1 MINNSKICDIFNYK
15 GVVILFHYY
24 FSECEFYISYFIIA
38 SSWYFISSY
47 IFIKSLGKSFSKDY
61 SIKCKLIL
69 LFSGL
74 VTSLIYP
81 LLILYYPELA
91 QTVLFFST
99 AISLSLINISLKA
112 NAIVI
117 SIISEGVTRILRFIA
132 SIFIGTIGWLIDI
145 EPESIIIYTLIQL
158 STFILAALLLKS
170 KRFAK
175 GFQFFQNKESLGIGL
190 IISGFL
196 FIVSSIDFKGHYI
209 SDVILTVFF
218 VAVIIFG
225 FGLYFWIRKGITKH
239 YREKLQL
246 KSELYYKEQLEQKEN
261 EIEKLNQSN
270 EFLAK
275 IVHRDNHLMSS
286 LDSSINVYF
295 ESGDKDFKDGV
306 LREIQTLSKE
316 RGELIKTEQREAK
329 LFPTTGNILIDG
341 AINDLYIKAAAHGID
356 FDLSV
361 SATVDEVI
369 GKYISQTDLQTLI
382 CDHIKDAII
391 AVDAKNENNG
401 KIFVELSMESDNYT
415 ITIFDSGVDFEIDTL
430 AKLGKERV
438 TTHTDNGGSGIGFMT
453 TFETLRKSYASLI
466 ITEFAN
472 KTPFSKSV
480 SIRFDGNTAFIIQS
494 YRKEELQSAL
504 NRDDVIL
511 L

>member
-1 MINNSKICDIFNYK
+1 M
-15 GVVILFHYY
+15 FHFY
-24 FSECEFYISYFIIA
+24 FSEYEYHLSNFIIA
-38 SSWYFISSY
+38 ISFYFISAY
-47 IFIKSLGKSFSKDY
+47 VFMKSIGKSFAKDY
-61 SIKCKLIL
+61 SKKNRIILFAFAILSSIVYSVFINWVPELSKTILFFATAIL
-69 LFSGL
+69 LYI
-74 VTSLIYP
+74 TNI
-81 LLILYYPELA
+81 ELK
-91 QTVLFFST
+91 S
-99 AISLSLINISLKA
+99 

-117 SIISEGVTRILRFIA
+117 SFISEGIVRVLRFIA
-132 SIFIGTIGWLIDI
+132 SIFVGTIGWII
-145 EPESIIIYTLIQL
+145 KIHPQSIIIYTLIQL
-158 STFILAALLLKS
+158 LTFAFAVLLLKS
-170 KRFAK
+170 KRFSK
-175 GFQFFQNKESLGIGL
+175 GIQFFQNKDYLGLGL
-190 IISGFL
+190 LISGFL
-196 FIVSSIDFKGHYI
+196 FIISSIDLEGNYI
-209 SDVILTVFF
+209 NDFLLTIAIVS
-218 VAVIIFG
+218 VIIMG
-225 FGLYFWIRKGITKH
+225 VGLFAWIKQSITKH
-239 YREKLQL
+239 YLEKQQL
-246 KSELYYKEQLEQKEN
+246 KYELEYKEQLEQKEQ
-261 EIEKLNQSN
+261 EIEKLNHSN
-270 EFLAK
+270 EYLAK

-286 LDSSINVYF
+286 LDSSINAYF
-295 ESGDKDFKDGV
+295 ESGDRDFKDDI
-306 LREIQTLSKE
+306 LRKIQTLEIE
-316 RGELIKTEQREAK
+316 RAELINNEQRDSK
-329 LFPTTGNILIDG
+329 ILPSTGNALIDG
-341 AINDLYIKAAAHGID
+341 AVNNLYIKAAAHGID

-438 TTHTDNGGSGIGFMT
+438 TTHADNGGTGIGYMT

-494 YRKEELQSAL
+494 YRKEELESAL